1 MNNSNIDININDY
14 KEFYNKEILEPE
26 KLKNFNSNNKYI
38 GENSNNNEY
47 ILNNN
52 ESKVTPNNLLHDL
65 SNINKYKL
73 NFENNKILNQNFIG
87 NINNKNVIEY
97 PLNNCLDINNANII
111 NFSKQ
116 EEDFLPK
123 NNESDLIT
131 YPLQIQSQSSF
142 IFQQKPFLM
151 EINMLNK
158 NISSHNYD
166 DEGEALNQIFRNN
179 DNFFRSGTNFDFSK
193 YPFNAFSNVNNNN
206 LICKEN
212 SNEKIKEAN
221 NNRKNNVNLNSNQ
234 NYN

>member
-26 KLKNFNSNNKYI
+26 KLKNFNSNNKNI

-123 NNESDLIT
+123 NNESDLIMH
-131 YPLQIQSQSSF
+131 PLQIQSESSF

-166 DEGEALNQIFRNN
+166 DEGETLNQIFRNN
-179 DNFFRSGTNFDFSK
+179 DNFFRSGMNFDFSK
-193 YPFNAFSNVNNNN
+193 YPFNAFSN

-212 SNEKIKEAN
+212 SSEKIKEDN
-221 NNRKNNVNLNSNQ
+221 NN
-234 NYN
+234 